1 MKKLKNTLLSVLL
14 FSFAFLVVHDYMMAD
29 LGVSSCKEQSICKV
43 STSVESTTDVLSA
56 ISHLHDSVHTMIVM
70 ESDDPLYTSLVP
82 YSKPSFTQLGFATNN
97 NSVLERPPLS

>member
-1 MKKLKNTLLSVLL
+1 MKKIKNTLLSVLL

-29 LGVSSCKEQSICKV
+29 LGVSAYQGQSLEKV

-56 ISHLHDSVHTMIVM
+56 ISHLHDSIHTMIIM
-70 ESDDPLYTSLVP
+70 DSGDTLYTSLVP
-82 YSKPSFTQLGFATNN
+82 YNKPSYTQLGFASNN

>member
-1 MKKLKNTLLSVLL
+1 MKKIKNTLLSVLL

-29 LGVSSCKEQSICKV
+29 LGVSSCQEQSLCHV
-43 STSVESTTDVLSA
+43 SISMESTTDVLSN

-70 ESDDPLYTSLVP
+70 DSDSNLDTSLVP
-82 YSKPSFTQLGFATNN
+82 YNKPSYTQISFVTNN